1 MASCIIQIHTAPR
14 DAIIVCALRTI
25 QPRFA
30 APVNP
35 DIYLC
40 TMGWVDGWLV
50 LEWPLSLP
58 RLVQIECGTLL
69 CISVAI
75 KRLLD

>member
-25 QPRFA
+25 QPHFA

-40 TMGWVDGWLV
+40 TLGWVGGWFWNGHYLFRGSFK
-50 LEWPLSLP
+50 LSVG
-58 RLVQIECGTLL
+58 RYTLY
-69 CISVAI
+69 ISGN
-75 KRLLD
+75 